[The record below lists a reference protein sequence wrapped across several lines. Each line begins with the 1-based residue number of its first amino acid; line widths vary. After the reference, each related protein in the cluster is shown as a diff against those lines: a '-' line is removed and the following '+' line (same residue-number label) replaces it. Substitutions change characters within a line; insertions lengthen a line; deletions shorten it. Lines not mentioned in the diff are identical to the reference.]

1 MTRRM
6 LAVCDIAIY
15 IPMYGEIKSLNVHFA
30 LGSVAYHALRS
41 R

>member
-1 MTRRM
+1 VTRRT

-15 IPMYGEIKSLNVHFA
+15 ISMYGEIKSLNVHVA
-30 LGSVAYHALRS
+30 LGIVAYHALHS